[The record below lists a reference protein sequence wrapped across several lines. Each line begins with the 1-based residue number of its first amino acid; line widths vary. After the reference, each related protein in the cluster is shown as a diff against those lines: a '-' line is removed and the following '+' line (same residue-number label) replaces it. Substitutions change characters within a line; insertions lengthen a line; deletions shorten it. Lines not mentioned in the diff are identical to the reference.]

1 MKITPAEIGNSYKT
15 GTIFGFTINEI
26 SNALGFEPRA
36 SADGKCCA
44 VWNFSIELNDETHD
58 CSIWD
63 WKGSS
68 SEKYFSCFM
77 PDEIRDEMEKYIKQK
92 K

>member
-1 MKITPAEIGNSYKT
+1 MKITPAEIGNSHKT
-15 GTIFGFTINEI
+15 GTIFGFTIDEI
-26 SNALGFEPRA
+26 SNALGFQPTA
-36 SADGKCCA
+36 SGDGKSCA
-44 VWNFSIELNDETHD
+44 IWNFTVELNQKIED

-68 SEKYFSCFM
+68 SQKYFSCFM

-92 K
+92 N